1 MKRAIAPFR
10 RLFPLVLIFAST
22 GCLYAQRD
30 SLYRLPAGTKIKLK
44 LGAELKTGVSSV
56 GDTFIAKVAEPVQ
69 REGEIVLPEGTA
81 FEGRITAAAKAK
93 FGGRDGELKF
103 VIEHM
108 LVGDDIRRSVS
119 AKVLTRFNADST
131 RLLRVA
137 SIAGGTAVGALIG
150 YAAAGDANGAIIGAG
165 IGAGLSTGTTVL
177 QRGNEVRIKKDQTFV
192 IELKEDL
199 ILPVLDY

>member
-1 MKRAIAPFR
+1 MKRAIAPLK

-44 LGAELKTGVSSV
+44 LGAELKSGVSSV

-81 FEGRITAAAKAK
+81 FEGRITTAEKAK
-93 FGGRDGELKF
+93 IGGRDGELKF
-103 VIEHM
+103 AIEHM
-108 LVGDDIRRSVS
+108 LVGEDIRRSVS

-150 YAAAGDANGAIIGAG
+150 YAAGDSSGALIGAG
-165 IGAGLSTGTTVL
+165 IGAGLSTGTALL
-177 QRGNEVRIKKDQTFV
+177 QRGSDVRIKKDQTFV

>member
-1 MKRAIAPFR
+1 M
-10 RLFPLVLIFAST
+10 
-22 GCLYAQRD
+22 
-30 SLYRLPAGTKIKLK
+30 YRLPAGTKIKLK

-56 GDTFIAKVAEPVQ
+56 GDTFIATVAEPVR

-81 FEGRITAAAKAK
+81 FEGRITVAEKAK
-93 FGGRDGELKF
+93 IGGRDGELKF
-103 VIEHM
+103 AIEHM
-108 LVGDDIRRSVS
+108 LVGEDIRRSVS

-165 IGAGLSTGTTVL
+165 IGAGLSTGTAVL
-177 QRGNEVRIKKDQTFV
+177 QRGNEVRIKKDQTFL